1 MKKFV
6 YMILITFLLLGSSFA
21 DNLDLDDYFN
31 QVINSLANE
40 ENGWVLDELNKDIVP
55 TFDFD
60 NNLNG
65 AICNLTKDGEEKG
78 YIIIN
83 ILDNNF
89 DLEQFSYTGKYDKI
103 PKELEKSKLIK
114 VGFDLFYNSSLLKI
128 NDINESA
135 EIQRIKRYNEE
146 FKYVVE
152 ENIANKKSSN
162 QLRAN
167 SDYDLTVKNLY
178 GNPSA
183 TGGLRYNFLPLTM
196 KQFTSDNSENFC
208 VPLASLNLL
217 RYWKTRRGV
226 DNIIYRDGYTE
237 AFRALD
243 NCIPRIPVIDGSVAA
258 LAKDGTKKY
267 LRDYGLTMPAGEDVK
282 VLYGLEDFIKRNINN
297 SNPLVVTLRPGA
309 KDVKKE
315 IIIGTEFLQLGMVK
329 VEVGNIIEFVMVGM
343 LILKIL

>member
-217 RYWKTRRGV
+217 RYWKQ
-226 DNIIYRDGYTE
+226 E
-237 AFRALD
+237 
-243 NCIPRIPVIDGSVAA
+243 
-258 LAKDGTKKY
+258 
-267 LRDYGLTMPAGEDVK
+267 
-282 VLYGLEDFIKRNINN
+282 
-297 SNPLVVTLRPGA
+297 
-309 KDVKKE
+309 
-315 IIIGTEFLQLGMVK
+315 
-329 VEVGNIIEFVMVGM
+329 EV
-343 LILKIL
+343 